1 MPIIVKNKPVH
12 DLKTLVQA
20 APPKVEKKV
29 TVADQ
34 RLIKDRFAK
43 KKNVEVS
50 ETNIVVEPTTA
61 EQKTLQRK
69 FVIER
74 KQLKGVAS
82 AENSLLVNGKTKNIG
97 RKSHYLLDMLT
108 LGDE

>member
-1 MPIIVKNKPVH
+1 MPIIVKNQVAH
-12 DLKTLVQA
+12 DLKLHVQP
-20 APPKVEKKV
+20 APKKEEKMN
-29 TVADQ
+29 VADQ

-43 KKNVEVS
+43 SHSVS
-50 ETNIVVEPTTA
+50 TGENIVVEHTTA

-69 FVIER
+69 FVIEK

-82 AENSLLVNGKTKNIG
+82 AENSLLVNGKQKHIG

-108 LGDE
+108 LDDE

>member
-1 MPIIVKNKPVH
+1 MPIIVKNKAVQ
-12 DLKTLVQA
+12 DLKTLAQ
-20 APPKVEKKV
+20 PETPKVENKASI
-29 TVADQ
+29 ADQ
-34 RLIKDRFAK
+34 RLIKDRFSK
-43 KKNVEVS
+43 KKSTEVT
-50 ETNIVVEPTTA
+50 ENNIIVEPTTA

-82 AENSLLVNGKTKNIG
+82 AENSLLVNGKQKNIG

-108 LGDE
+108 LDDE